1 MPQAP
6 PRILHLAGTRLA
18 RPPGATSGRGLEALA
33 RRTMKLQC
41 TIQEAHVLATSDDG
55 SIAFDLERLREGR

>member
-1 MPQAP
+1 
-6 PRILHLAGTRLA
+6 
-18 RPPGATSGRGLEALA
+18 
-33 RRTMKLQC
+33 MKLQC